1 MHEQRKRDI
10 RNTDEHK
17 LSSVAPDDIAFGCQQ
32 MTFQAFLASFLIQ
45 TLSLAVTILLGKT
58 SK

>member
-1 MHEQRKRDI
+1 MHEQRKKDI
-10 RNTDEHK
+10 RKTDEHK
-17 LSSVAPDDIAFGCQQ
+17 LSSVAPDAIAFGYQQ

-45 TLSLAVTILLGKT
+45 TLSLVITILLGKT